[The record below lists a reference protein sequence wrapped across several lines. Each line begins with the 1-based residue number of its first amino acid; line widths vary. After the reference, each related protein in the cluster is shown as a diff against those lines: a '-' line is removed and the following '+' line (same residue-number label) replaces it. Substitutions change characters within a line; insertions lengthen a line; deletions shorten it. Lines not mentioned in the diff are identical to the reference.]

1 MGNHANT
8 AFGGRQLSPAKT
20 SLSSL
25 ALRCKLQH
33 ACPLPPYHRM
43 LPAPVSFPRRG
54 HILNHRPR
62 SFSKLLRAPAR
73 LTNLSALLLALLLA
87 FSILFNL
94 RTLLNSPSSSS
105 LWDGSTAFSRLRFR
119 SIVDTLPPRPAAS
132 QSLDHL
138 VVVVGHGI
146 WIGARAE
153 DAEDDDAW
161 VLSSWQ
167 RGRGRPSLFRAHI
180 ARG

>member
-1 MGNHANT
+1 MARIEWEIMQIPLL
-8 AFGGRQLSPAKT
+8 AD
-20 SLSSL
+20 SS
-25 ALRCKLQH
+25 ARVPS
-33 ACPLPPYHRM
+33 AVPPYHKM

-87 FSILFNL
+87 FSILLNL
-94 RTLLNSPSSSS
+94 RTLLNSSSSSSS

-138 VVVVGHGI
+138 VVVAGHGI

>member
-25 ALRCKLQH
+25 ALRYKLLH
-33 ACPLPPYHRM
+33 ACPLLPYHRM
-43 LPAPVSFPRRG
+43 LPVPVSFPRRG

-94 RTLLNSPSSSS
+94 RTLLNSSSSSS

-138 VVVVGHGI
+138 VVVAGHRI